1 MVGRGVLR
9 DKFRKLARTVLS
21 EETIEKIIA
30 AVERLERSSDAAEL
44 VPLMV
49 A

>member
-1 MVGRGVLR
+1 MVGRDVLR
-9 DKFRKLARTVLS
+9 DKFRKLARTVLW
-21 EETIEKIIA
+21 EERIEKIIA